1 MEEEEEVL
9 NDLLGQLKENT
20 SFNNKAMKNH
30 EDFELPKEQLEKF
43 ILNTSGRLVQDS
55 LDMIDIVK
63 ERVAGAA
70 EPEDVASLSELFKAS
85 TSTIETLNKVLLQDK
100 KAMTTIAV
108 KKMDIDSK
116 KELVETETR
125 ARMMASREEVME
137 QLIKDAK
144 LIDATVDDV
153 TVDTDQQQSKQ

>member
-1 MEEEEEVL
+1 MDDEEEIL

-30 EDFELPKEQLEKF
+30 EHFELPKEELEKF
-43 ILNTSGRLVQDS
+43 ILNTSGRLVKDS

-85 TSTIETLNKVLLQDK
+85 TSTIEALNKVLLQDK
-100 KAMTTIAV
+100 KAMTTLTV
-108 KKMDIDSK
+108 KQMDIESK
-116 KELVETETR
+116 KELAETER
-125 ARMMASREEVME
+125 KDKMLASREEMME

-144 LIDATVDDV
+144 LIDV
-153 TVDTDQQQSKQ
+153 TDQDSQESQSEVK

>member
-1 MEEEEEVL
+1 MDDEEEIL
-9 NDLLGQLKENT
+9 SDLLSQLKENT

-30 EDFELPKEQLEKF
+30 EHFELPKEELERF
-43 ILNTSGRLVQDS
+43 ILNTSGRLVKDS

-85 TSTIETLNKVLLQDK
+85 TSTIEALNKVLLQDK
-100 KAMTTIAV
+100 KAMTTLTV
-108 KKMDIDSK
+108 KQMDIESK
-116 KELVETETR
+116 KELAETER
-125 ARMMASREEVME
+125 KDKMLASREEMME

-144 LIDATVDDV
+144 LIDV
-153 TVDTDQQQSKQ
+153 TDQDSQESQSEVK

>member
-1 MEEEEEVL
+1 MDDEEEIL

-30 EDFELPKEQLEKF
+30 EHFELPKEELEKF
-43 ILNTSGRLVQDS
+43 ILNTSGRLVKDS

-85 TSTIETLNKVLLQDK
+85 TSTIEALNKVLLQDK
-100 KAMTTIAV
+100 KAMTTLTV
-108 KKMDIDSK
+108 KKMDIESK
-116 KELVETETR
+116 KELAETERKDKTL
-125 ARMMASREEVME
+125 ASREEMME

-144 LIDATVDDV
+144 LIDV
-153 TVDTDQQQSKQ
+153 TDQNDQEPQSDTE